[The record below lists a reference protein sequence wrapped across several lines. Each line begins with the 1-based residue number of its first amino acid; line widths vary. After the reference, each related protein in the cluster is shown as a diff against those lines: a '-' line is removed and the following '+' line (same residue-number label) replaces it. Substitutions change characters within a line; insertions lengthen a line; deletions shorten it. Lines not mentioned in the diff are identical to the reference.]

1 MYRTYRL
8 EGNEKFVIGGYD
20 GDCTYYTV
28 CENEQEYEEEKARL
42 AKIDEEYKLAKQ
54 NYLANCTDY

>member
-28 CENEQEYEEEKARL
+28 CENEQEYEEEN
-42 AKIDEEYKLAKQ
+42 EEIECCHRTLFYGSRSV
-54 NYLANCTDY
+54 